1 MSVIICIT
9 NLISTNFS
17 RCKIKTDKD
26 FSLRLSFSSSYLPT
40 FSDGAFPNV
49 GLCSFLRDFHPG
61 DLVDK
66 LREARLYIMSL
77 NRKSDAIAR
86 CLAIISFRLNP
97 SMAARIIVAF
107 LFWRRFSSYRDR
119 HTTFTKKAPREPWAV
134 LRLVILL
141 SSRRS
146 IDLGAWTIVR
156 WCAFLDSLAL
166 WNPSG
171 SVSDSRRPDWII
183 SHGQWR

>member
-1 MSVIICIT
+1 MPHSNITQTNCYDIT
-9 NLISTNFS
+9 NSISINFS
-17 RCKIKTDKD
+17 RIKVETSED
-26 FSLRLSFSSSYLPT
+26 FSLRLSFSSSYLPM
-40 FSDGAFPNV
+40 FSDAFTNV

-97 SMAARIIVAF
+97 SMAARMIVAF
-107 LFWRRFSSYRDR
+107 LFWRGFSLSRQTHRFHGEGTSKTLSGPSS
-119 HTTFTKKAPREPWAV
+119 F
-134 LRLVILL
+134 LVILL

-146 IDLGAWTIVR
+146 IDLECVNDHTLVCIPG
-156 WCAFLDSLAL
+156 
-166 WNPSG
+166 
-171 SVSDSRRPDWII
+171 
-183 SHGQWR
+183 